1 MVPRLRHLKGAHH
14 DQPDDHRPHRSGP
27 DRRRRAH
34 RHRAPPRRDRTR
46 RRSPCS
52 LGCSTFDV
60 VAVADD
66 LDMWLDDEGLL
77 TDRRPNLLASQLV
90 LQITGRLQRW
100 VGDVVFTGGVDPEGD
115 SMPLSQARLDGI
127 RELVAD

>member
-1 MVPRLRHLKGAHH
+1 MTNPTTTGLTAAVLTVDGELTVTELPRAVTARVAALHAHI
-14 DQPDDHRPHRSGP
+14 
-27 DRRRRAH
+27 
-34 RHRAPPRRDRTR
+34 
-46 RRSPCS
+46 
-52 LGCSTFDV
+52 GCTTFDV

-77 TDRRPNLLASQLV
+77 TNRRPNLLASQLV

-115 SMPLSQARLDGI
+115 STPLSQARLDEI
-127 RELVAD
+127 RELVAG